1 MRNRP
6 ELAYGLYETM
16 PTDNGLEPTKLNDL
30 GVFTYQPKMN
40 ASDKETHKA
49 KQLETHVSL
58 PKEPKT
64 YGKLGKFFHVG

>member
-1 MRNRP
+1 
-6 ELAYGLYETM
+6 
-16 PTDNGLEPTKLNDL
+16 
-30 GVFTYQPKMN
+30 MN

-64 YGKLGKFFHVG
+64 YGRLGKFFDLGG